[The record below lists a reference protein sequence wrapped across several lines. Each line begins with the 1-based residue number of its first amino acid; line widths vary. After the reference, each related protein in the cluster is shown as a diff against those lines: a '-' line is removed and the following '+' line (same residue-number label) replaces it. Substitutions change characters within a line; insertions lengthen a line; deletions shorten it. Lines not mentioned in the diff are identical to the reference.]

1 MVFYIQKDFIR
12 EGKVH
17 PFKMCM
23 IRLNQT
29 FPYFGKILR
38 GITRLFDWF
47 GDFKNSLKQKIK
59 EFETSKWRAG

>member
-1 MVFYIQKDFIR
+1 
-12 EGKVH
+12 
-17 PFKMCM
+17 MCM